1 MFSANDV
8 LLAQLAYL
16 SIALVEVATA
26 YLQTFKYRKQDWN
39 STTTS
44 DSFYKPYD
52 THVGGTNFWS
62 LANLLNGYSKLAL
75 YGIAFLTQALT
86 LLGIAPAINSQVW
99 YYGIVIGVSSINALY
114 VVLTGLA
121 ADKVADKCRQGN
133 VTSACGI
140 DLSEDFMLFF
150 GLSGFSAATMYANF
164 PAWLQGQTEA
174 EAKAAVA
181 TEEATGEEGA
191 EAEGDAEDNGEE
203 KAEDDASA
211 EDDSASLFSV
221 VSL

>member
-1 MFSANDV
+1 M
-8 LLAQLAYL
+8 
-16 SIALVEVATA
+16 
-26 YLQTFKYRKQDWN
+26 
-39 STTTS
+39 
-44 DSFYKPYD
+44 
-52 THVGGTNFWS
+52 
-62 LANLLNGYSKLAL
+62 
-75 YGIAFLTQALT
+75 
-86 LLGIAPAINSQVW
+86 
-99 YYGIVIGVSSINALY
+99 IGVSSINALY

-133 VTSACGI
+133 VTSACDI
-140 DLSEDFMLFF
+140 DLGEDFMLFF

-181 TEEATGEEGA
+181 TEEATEEATVEEGA
-191 EAEGDAEDNGEE
+191 ETEGDADAEENDEE
-203 KAEDDASA
+203 KEEDDASA